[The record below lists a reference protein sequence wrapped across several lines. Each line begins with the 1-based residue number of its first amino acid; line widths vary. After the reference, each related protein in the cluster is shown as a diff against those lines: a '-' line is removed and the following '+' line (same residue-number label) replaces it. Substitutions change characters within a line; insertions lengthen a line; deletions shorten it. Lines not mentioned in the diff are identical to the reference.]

1 MRSVLFVVRK
11 DNSFPSCRFRAYQL
25 QAPLERLGVEVG
37 FLRVEASLSPQRQL
51 RFLQA
56 LAHEARRHEAVIY
69 QKMLHPLRI
78 RWGARF
84 NPNLF
89 YDFDDALYLTSSE
102 GKFARTIRA
111 APRIIAGNGLLAER
125 ARRYHAAVDIVPT
138 TVVVPPLVEP
148 ASHRGPLRLSWMGSA
163 CNLHYLE
170 PVRSALRSL
179 RARGLELRLHIL
191 TEQPELAPPEP
202 GVLVERWSY
211 AAEERAL
218 RDTEIG
224 LMPLVDDEWSR
235 GKCACKALQ
244 YLSHGRPVIASPV
257 GVNRSMLEGKPYALL
272 PERDADWA
280 GAILSLRERRSEL
293 DALGR
298 EAHAMVQSSYSVDV
312 WAQRLRVILSS
323 RPGSALPAERVTDHG
338 SASGASTGAC
348 ERQTWPGGASRA
360 HVHCAAAESR

>member
-1 MRSVLFVVRK
+1 MIRAALPVWTKATRTAPRSGLVRSVLFVVRK

-37 FLRVEASLSPQRQL
+37 FLRAEASLAPQRQL
-51 RFLQA
+51 RFLQT
-56 LAHEARRHEAVIY
+56 LAREARRHDAVIY

-78 RWGARF
+78 RYAARH

-102 GKFARTIRA
+102 RKFARTILA

-125 ARRYHAAVDIVPT
+125 ARRYQAAVDIVPT
-138 TVVVPPLVEP
+138 TVVVPPAVEP
-148 ASHRGPLRLSWMGSA
+148 ASHHGPLRLSWMGSA

-170 PVRSALRSL
+170 PVRSALQSL
-179 RARGLELRLHIL
+179 RARGLDLRLHIL
-191 TEQPELAPPEP
+191 TEQPELARPEP
-202 GVLVERWSY
+202 GVEVERWSF
-211 AAEERAL
+211 AAEERAM
-218 RDTEIG
+218 RVSEIG

-257 GVNRSMLEGKPYALL
+257 GVNRTILEGKPYALL
-272 PERDADWA
+272 PESSTDWEP
-280 GAILSLRERRSEL
+280 AIASLAARRAEL

-298 EAHAMVQSSYSVDV
+298 EGHSMVQASYSVDV
-312 WAQRLRVILSS
+312 WAQRLRAILSG
-323 RPGSALPAERVTDHG
+323 RPASPCPPSA
-338 SASGASTGAC
+338 
-348 ERQTWPGGASRA
+348 
-360 HVHCAAAESR
+360 